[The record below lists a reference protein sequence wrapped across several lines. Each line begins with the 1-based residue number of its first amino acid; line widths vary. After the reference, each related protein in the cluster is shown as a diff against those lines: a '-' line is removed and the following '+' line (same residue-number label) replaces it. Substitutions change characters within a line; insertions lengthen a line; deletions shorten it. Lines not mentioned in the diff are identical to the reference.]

1 MAYGDDIIAELE
13 GGEGVG
19 NVQDPILSRNLRNSL
34 LSLDSWQHVEREA
47 DKELEISALQDE
59 LASTSA
65 QLEESSSAGIEL
77 SKWQIGMIAGVI
89 ITLIAISV
97 FIFKRVK

>member
-1 MAYGDDIIAELE
+1 MAYGDDVVAELQQK
-13 GGEGVG
+13 GMG
-19 NVQDPILSRNLRNSL
+19 NVQNPVLSRNLRNSL
-34 LSLDSWQHVEREA
+34 LSLDAWQHVEREA

-65 QLEESSSAGIEL
+65 QLEESAAGVQL
-77 SKWQIGMIAGVI
+77 NKWQVGMIVGVI
-89 ITLIAISV
+89 ITLIAIAV